1 MDSKFKVEQLLDKI
15 NILINNQT
23 TSKEELITIAKI
35 MMNEKWNNWALVLF
49 LIIDDQE
56 NISKIIR
63 K

>member
-35 MMNEKWNNWALVLF
+35 MMNEKWNNWALALF